1 MIRACRSFL
10 KSCPGV
16 PLAVALV
23 LFGSSPRLAAS
34 QPDSVFTS
42 SNLPIVVIDTHGQTI
57 VDEPKITADMGI
69 IDNGEG
75 VRNYL
80 TDPFNGYD
88 GSIGI
93 EIRGSSS
100 QQFPKKQ
107 YGVETRDSTGADMN
121 VSLLGLPD
129 EADWVLSAPY
139 SDKSLV
145 RDALTYTLARQ
156 TGRYASRAR
165 FCEVVINGDYKGLYV
180 LFEKIKR
187 DKNRVNVSKMAPAD
201 TAGDKLTGG
210 YIVKIDK
217 LDGSDTQGWYS
228 GFPPYPGAWQ
238 QVYYQYHYPEYA
250 DLAPQQMGYI
260 QRWMRDFEVA
270 MELPTYADTALGYPH
285 YLDVESFVDGILV
298 SELGKNVDSYRL
310 STFFHKDRDSKGG
323 KLVMGPL
330 WDFNHAFGN
339 SDYYDGARTAGWQL
353 IYSATNQNFHASD
366 VWQAPFWWKKLFE
379 EPGFAWRTHSRWQ
392 ELRSGVFSDAAIAAT
407 IDSLTGMLSEAQAR
421 NFDRWPILGTYVW
434 PNAYVAQTYAE
445 ELEYVKHWVRDRLQ
459 WMDVALGMESV
470 TPGEGTDG
478 LPGQIVLDQNYPNPF
493 NAGTEISYRLPFA
506 AHVRLTL
513 YDMLGREVRVLVDE
527 DLAAGVHRA
536 RVDANGLAWGA
547 YLYRLNVRPDYAGVG
562 SRSIESGSSL
572 TKQLVLVK

>member
-1 MIRACRSFL
+1 M
-10 KSCPGV
+10 
-16 PLAVALV
+16 
-23 LFGSSPRLAAS
+23 
-34 QPDSVFTS
+34 
-42 SNLPIVVIDTHGQTI
+42 
-57 VDEPKITADMGI
+57 
-69 IDNGEG
+69 
-75 VRNYL
+75 
-80 TDPFNGYD
+80 
-88 GSIGI
+88 
-93 EIRGSSS
+93 
-100 QQFPKKQ
+100 
-107 YGVETRDSTGADMN
+107 ETRDSAGADMN

-139 SDKSLV
+139 SDKSLI

-156 TGRYASRAR
+156 TGHYASRAR

-187 DKNRVNVSKMAPAD
+187 DKNRVNVSKMAAVD
-201 TAGDKLTGG
+201 TTGDKLTGG
-210 YIVKIDK
+210 YIVKMDK

-238 QVYYQYHYPEYA
+238 KVYYQYHYPEYA
-250 DLAPQQMGYI
+250 DLAPQQRAYI
-260 QRWMRDFEVA
+260 QRWMRDFEIA

-285 YLDVESFVDGILV
+285 YIDVTSFVDGILV

-323 KLVMGPL
+323 RLVMGPL

-339 SDYYDGARTAGWQL
+339 SDYYDGALTDGWQL
-353 IYSATNQNFHASD
+353 IYLATNQNFHAID
-366 VWQAPFWWKKLFE
+366 VWQGPFWWKKLFE
-379 EPGFAWRTHSRWQ
+379 EAGFAGRMYDRWMA
-392 ELRSGVFSDAAIAAT
+392 LRGGVFSDAAIAAT

-421 NFDRWPILGTYVW
+421 NFDRWPILGMYVW

-445 ELEYVKHWVRDRLQ
+445 ELEYVKQWVRDRLQ
-459 WMDVALGMESV
+459 WMDAALGLESV

-506 AHVRLTL
+506 AHVQLTL

-527 DLAAGVHRA
+527 DAAAGVHRA
-536 RVDANGLAWGA
+536 RVDANGLASGV
-547 YLYRLNVRPDYAGVG
+547 YLYRLNVRPDNAGVG
-562 SRSIESGSSL
+562 SRRRVQTLNPGL
-572 TKQLVLVK
+572 P

>member
-1 MIRACRSFL
+1 MTSV
-10 KSCPGV
+10 PGIPV
-16 PLAVALV
+16 AAALV
-23 LFGSSPRLAAS
+23 LVFPGSSGRLAAA

-80 TDPFNGYD
+80 TDPFNNYD

-107 YGVETRDSTGADMN
+107 YGVETRDSAGADMN

-139 SDKSLV
+139 SDKSLI

-187 DKNRVNVSKMAPAD
+187 DKNRVNVSKMAVVD

-210 YIVKIDK
+210 YIVKMDK

-250 DLAPQQMGYI
+250 DLAPQQRAYI
-260 QRWMRDFEVA
+260 QRWMRDFEIA

-285 YLDVESFVDGILV
+285 YIDVESFVDGILV

-339 SDYYDGARTAGWQL
+339 SDYYDGALTDGWQL
-353 IYSATNQNFHASD
+353 IYLATNQNFHAID
-366 VWQAPFWWKKLFE
+366 VWQGPFWWKKLFE
-379 EPGFAWRTHSRWQ
+379 ETGFAVRMYDRWMA
-392 ELRSGVFSDAAIAAT
+392 LRSGVFSDAAIAAT

-421 NFDRWPILGTYVW
+421 NFDRWPILGMYVW

-445 ELEYVKHWVRDRLQ
+445 ELEYVKHWVWDRLQ
-459 WMDVALGMESV
+459 WMDAALGMESV

-478 LPGQIVLDQNYPNPF
+478 FPGQIVLDQNYPNPF
-493 NAGTEISYRLPFA
+493 NAGTEISYRLPSA
-506 AHVRLTL
+506 AHIRLTV
-513 YDMLGREVRVLVDE
+513 YDVLGREVRVLVDE
-527 DLAAGVHRA
+527 HAAAGVHRA
-536 RVDANGLAWGA
+536 RVDANGLASGV
-547 YLYRLNVRPDYAGVG
+547 YLYRLNVRPDNAGVG
-562 SRSIESGSSL
+562 FKNIESGSSL
-572 TKQLVLVK
+572 TKRLVLLR